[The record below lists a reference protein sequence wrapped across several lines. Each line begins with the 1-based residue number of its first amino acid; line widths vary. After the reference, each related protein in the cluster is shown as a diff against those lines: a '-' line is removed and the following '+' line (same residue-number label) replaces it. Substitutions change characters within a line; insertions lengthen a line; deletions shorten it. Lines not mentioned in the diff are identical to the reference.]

1 MTKPENKKQIKIL
14 IVDDNEDFRELLT
27 ESLQDKGY
35 HVDSAKDAQEAINKV
50 RENEFTIIFLD
61 IILPN
66 MNGVETH
73 KAIKKISKEIVVVM
87 MTGYSI
93 KALVDEAIQDG
104 AYTCMYKPFG
114 IDEVMNVVKKIVS
127 GSS

>member
-1 MTKPENKKQIKIL
+1 
-14 IVDDNEDFRELLT
+14 
-27 ESLQDKGY
+27 
-35 HVDSAKDAQEAINKV
+35 VDSAKDAQEAINKV

-66 MNGVETH
+66 MNGVEAH
-73 KAIKKISKEIVVVM
+73 KAIKKISQESVVVM

-93 KALVDEAIQDG
+93 KSLVDEAIQDG